1 MLVIILSFKSLNI
14 TGINANSSFVG
25 GLQMSAIDVDRD
37 GRTELVFNQPGGSVT
52 DELGRKTLYDLDTNT
67 GNVLKTTRVVGLLD
81 TTSGESNDVIT
92 RYSYTSTGQLDLVTD
107 ALLHVTDYDY
117 DVRGNLVKTTR

>member
-37 GRTELVFNQPGGSVT
+37 GRTELVFNQPGGLAIAVLF
-52 DELGRKTLYDLDTNT
+52 DFLRKMILMNLGEIKFRAVIKQ
-67 GNVLKTTRVVGLLD
+67 LK
-81 TTSGESNDVIT
+81 
-92 RYSYTSTGQLDLVTD
+92 
-107 ALLHVTDYDY
+107 
-117 DVRGNLVKTTR
+117 